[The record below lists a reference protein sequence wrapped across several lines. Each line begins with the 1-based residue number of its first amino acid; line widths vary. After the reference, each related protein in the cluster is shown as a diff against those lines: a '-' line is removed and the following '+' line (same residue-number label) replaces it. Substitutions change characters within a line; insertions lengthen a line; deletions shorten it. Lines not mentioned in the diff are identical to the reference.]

1 MGRLRGKAPSALFL
15 FFDMNK
21 PSPRFLRFL
30 LAVLLL
36 AGAVFLLTHGAHA
49 QEPGEGGAPASAAA
63 AAPLERS
70 VLQTILASGGLGI
83 AIWCAILGASVTMVT
98 FVIQNLMTLRN
109 ERLAPKPLVAS
120 LTQVIQAG
128 NYQEAWEIC
137 NANRNYLANTLKAGL
152 ERVGRGKDM
161 FDDALA
167 EHGLREAQLLRTRNS
182 YLSVIGVVSP
192 MIGLLGTVI
201 GMMKAFTVLGGTGI
215 SDPRALASSI
225 GEVLLATA
233 SGLFIAIPAFVFYYI
248 FRNRVQAV
256 IVYAEDKI
264 NGLVEDVP
272 FEELQGVRIGENFS
286 AGDGVLAAGN
296 SSRRVSMSLT
306 TNCPVCNASINA
318 GQSPCPNCGAK
329 LEWNN

>member
-1 MGRLRGKAPSALFL
+1 
-15 FFDMNK
+15 MNK
-21 PSPRFLRFL
+21 PSRRIQRFLIML
-30 LAVLLL
+30 LIAV
-36 AGAVFLLTHGAHA
+36 GAAFLLTHGVSA
-49 QEPGEGGAPASAAA
+49 QDGAESAAPAV
-63 AAPLERS
+63 AAPVQERNI
-70 VLQTILASGGLGI
+70 LQTIVSSGPLGI
-83 AIWCAILGASVTMVT
+83 AIWCAILGASITMVT
-98 FVIQNLMTLRN
+98 FVIQNLMTLRQ
-109 ERLAPKPLVAS
+109 ERLAPRPLVAS
-120 LTQVIQAG
+120 LTQVIGAG

-161 FDDALA
+161 FDDALS

-201 GMMKAFTVLGGTGI
+201 GMMKAFTVLGSSGI
-215 SDPRALASSI
+215 SDPRSLAASI

-286 AGDGVLAAGN
+286 AGEGAFSAD
-296 SSRRVSMSLT
+296 SESRRVSMSLT
-306 TNCPVCNASINA
+306 TNCPACNASISA

-329 LEWNN
+329 LDWNQ